1 LPPIESDLQSMA
13 ETGGDQTAETTNKK
27 KKTVLKKIKKKS
39 DVNVEEQEDLGIF
52 VQHVAFS
59 FLQTLCLCRS
69 LSLLFWS
76 DQKSIFPLPRTNHDV
91 QEIGEIKHF
100 TEFTLQRRATAQSK
114 GDKMIDLTSVRTKY
128 MHHGVKLRGGAKKWR
143 PWATFT
149 RSHKQDYEVHAINVS
164 RSKHTGGEHVAM
176 GVVQARVC
184 ISVYVALCVH
194 GDGLETCTKHRTSPH
209 SGARIPWRSVLP
221 EL

>member
-76 DQKSIFPLPRTNHDV
+76 DQKSIFPLPRTNQDV
-91 QEIGEIKHF
+91 HEIEEIKHF
-100 TEFTLQRRATAQSK
+100 TELTLQRRATAQSK
-114 GDKMIDLTSVRTKY
+114 GDKMIDLTSARAKH
-128 MHHGVKLRGGAKKWR
+128 MHHGVKLRVGAKKWR

-149 RSHKQDYEVHAINVS
+149 RSHKQDYEVQAINVS

-176 GVVQARVC
+176 SACKHAFVFPC
-184 ISVYVALCVH
+184 VALCVH